1 MCNCASARRETA
13 KIGANGFLLRCGA
26 EINKYALMTKRE
38 VKMAGYWLSSFL
50 NQKLFVYFK
59 SLERKLTVFVAQ

>member
-1 MCNCASARRETA
+1 
-13 KIGANGFLLRCGA
+13 
-26 EINKYALMTKRE
+26 MTKRE

>member
-1 MCNCASARRETA
+1 
-13 KIGANGFLLRCGA
+13 
-26 EINKYALMTKRE
+26 MTKRE
-38 VKMAGYWLSSFL
+38 VKMAGYWLNSFL